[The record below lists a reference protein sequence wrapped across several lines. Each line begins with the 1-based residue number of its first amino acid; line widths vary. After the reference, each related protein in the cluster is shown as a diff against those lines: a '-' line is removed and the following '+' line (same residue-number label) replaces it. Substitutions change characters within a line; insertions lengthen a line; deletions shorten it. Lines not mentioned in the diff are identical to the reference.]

1 MTSIKNKDI
10 LNCIDYSTK
19 NKLFNELNDVYES
32 LPTGNCS
39 GCGNC
44 CMESV
49 GINLIEFLNI
59 FCYLE
64 DRADLRRR
72 CISKIVDYYFEE
84 YSKKNS
90 CPFKDDDNRCL
101 IYEVRPLNCRLFGH
115 WKKADYNKN
124 LDNVTKKNNDYKE
137 LMKRQYGFEINDEV
151 VNYRIDYCES
161 FIPGKGYLSKSERL
175 SFFDK
180 LMILDSKLYSNS
192 IIDIDFKDRGI
203 VEYFIESLFYR
214 DLAYNVKIRISK
226 EPKIKKRTINR
237 IKRLIL
243 LESYIK

>member
-19 NKLFNELNDVYES
+19 NKLFNKLNDVYES

-115 WKKADYNKN
+115 WKKEDYNKN
-124 LDNVTKKNNDYKE
+124 LNNVTKKNNDYKE
-137 LMKRQYGFEINDEV
+137 LMKTQYGFEINDEV

-161 FIPGKGYLSKSERL
+161 FIPSKGYLSKSERL
-175 SFFDK
+175 SFFDE

-192 IIDIDFKDRGI
+192 VIDIDFKDRGI
-203 VEYFIESLFYR
+203 VEYFIEYLFYR

-243 LESYIK
+243 L